1 MNIVNDIE
9 YIKKI
14 KVYIL
19 VAVALFTVSAIYGAV
34 ITEKSQEGKDMA
46 KDIIENMPKKSTKLG
61 MTIEIFESNI
71 YNSLLSVVL
80 GVGFGIIPMYIAIVN
95 GIAIGSLIQFVKG
108 GHGGF
113 VFFLAMLGPHSII
126 EFPLMFVSM
135 GIGLRL
141 GYVMY
146 SFIFKENMGNTSIII
161 GELKKGMYFYIKWI
175 IPLLLVAAFIEG
187 YITPVIAKELMKLI

>member
-1 MNIVNDIE
+1 MNTSKDIE

-14 KVYIL
+14 KAYVVVVTVIF
-19 VAVALFTVSAIYGAV
+19 LFSAIYGAV

-71 YNSLLSVVL
+71 YNSLLAAVF
-80 GVGFGIIPMYIAIVN
+80 GIGFGIIPIYIAVVN
-95 GIAIGSLIQFVKG
+95 GIAIGSLIQFVEG

-113 VFFLAMLGPHSII
+113 VLFIAMIGLHGIL
-126 EFPLMFVSM
+126 EFPLMFISM

-141 GYVMY
+141 GYMMY
-146 SFIFKENMGNTSIII
+146 RFIFKENMGNTSIII
-161 GELKKGMYFYIKWI
+161 GEIKGGMHFYIKWI
-175 IPLLLVAAFIEG
+175 IPLILLAAIIEV
-187 YITPVIAKELMKLI
+187 YITPVIAKELMRLI